1 MKYPFLLA
9 ALLLC
14 SANLA
19 ARHSDTD
26 TLLQPDTLSL
36 RQSDALSAQKSDAP
50 FVRPPYLRPGDT
62 IGIVTPARKLKE
74 KADTAKVRE
83 RFEEWGLKVKFGAHY
98 ADREQPYFAGTDARR
113 AADLQAMIDDP
124 GVKAVVS
131 YQGGYGS
138 VRLLPLLDLTPLRE
152 QPKWI
157 VGFSD
162 VTMLHMALGRLGVE
176 SLHATMPGKFRFG
189 ADEKPEAIVSDESL
203 RSALFGRWTRIDAAA
218 HPLNVSG
225 TARGR
230 LAGGNLSLLCSAI
243 GTPEQPDFDTPTVL
257 FIEEIGE
264 QMYPARPHD
273 AAAGA
278 ERNTGQMQGRSRG
291 AFYGHAGTE
300 ALRRLGPLR
309 HHRSLCPSAGDSG
322 RLRHPRRPRRP
333 QRRPLHGPRGHRHGQ
348 RCGRKR
354 RVLTT
359 GPPAGT
365 FIPVRTRRRSLSV
378 KNSRRRAR
386 ACHIFTIFVRG
397 GECAAAQALRRR
409 AAGAANGMQ
418 IKTPYYV
425 FS

>member
-19 ARHSDTD
+19 ARHPDTH

-36 RQSDALSAQKSDAP
+36 RQSDALSAQQSDAP
-50 FVRPPYLRPGDT
+50 FIRPPYLRPGDT

-152 QPKWI
+152 HPKWI

-162 VTMLHMALGRLGVE
+162 VTMLHMALGRLGIE

-218 HPLNVSG
+218 HRSTSP
-225 TARGR
+225 ARPRGR

-243 GTPEQPDFDTPTVL
+243 GTPEQPTSTPDGAVHRGDRRTDV
-257 FIEEIGE
+257 
-264 QMYPARPHD
+264 PARPHD

-309 HHRSLCPSAGDSG
+309 HHRSPMSVRWGFRSYSASPQATKTPTSPSTWAARSPSRSTMRAQASNSD
-322 RLRHPRRPRRP
+322 RRPAPPDIYPRP
-333 QRRPLHGPRGHRHGQ
+333 HPPQKPF
-348 RCGRKR
+348 RK
-354 RVLTT
+354 
-359 GPPAGT
+359 
-365 FIPVRTRRRSLSV
+365 
-378 KNSRRRAR
+378 K
-386 ACHIFTIFVRG
+386 
-397 GECAAAQALRRR
+397 
-409 AAGAANGMQ
+409 
-418 IKTPYYV
+418 
-425 FS
+425 

>member
-19 ARHSDTD
+19 ARHPDTH
-26 TLLQPDTLSL
+26 TLLQPDTLSLRQSDAHTVHGSDSLGMRRPDSL

-98 ADREQPYFAGTDARR
+98 ADREQPYFARR

-152 QPKWI
+152 HPKWI

-162 VTMLHMALGRLGVE
+162 VTMLHMALGQLGIE

-264 QMYPARPHD
+264 QMYRLDRMMQQLERSGILAKCKAVLVGHFTDMLGQKHFGIWDPCDIIAAYVRPLGIPVVFGIPAGHEDPNVALYMGREVAVTVND
-273 AAAGA
+273 AGA
-278 ERNTGQMQGRSRG
+278 
-291 AFYGHAGTE
+291 
-300 ALRRLGPLR
+300 
-309 HHRSLCPSAGDSG
+309 
-322 RLRHPRRPRRP
+322 
-333 QRRPLHGPRGHRHGQ
+333 
-348 RCGRKR
+348 
-354 RVLTT
+354 
-359 GPPAGT
+359 
-365 FIPVRTRRRSLSV
+365 SV
-378 KNSRRRAR
+378 E
-386 ACHIFTIFVRG
+386 F
-397 GECAAAQALRRR
+397 
-409 AAGAANGMQ
+409 
-418 IKTPYYV
+418 
-425 FS
+425 

>member
-98 ADREQPYFAGTDARR
+98 AD
-113 AADLQAMIDDP
+113 
-124 GVKAVVS
+124 
-131 YQGGYGS
+131 
-138 VRLLPLLDLTPLRE
+138 RE

-264 QMYPARPHD
+264 QMYRLDRMMQQLERSGILAKCKAVLVGHFTDMLGQKHFGVWDPCDIIAAYVRPLGIPVVFGIPAGHEDPNVALYMGREVTVTVND
-273 AAAGA
+273 AGA
-278 ERNTGQMQGRSRG
+278 
-291 AFYGHAGTE
+291 
-300 ALRRLGPLR
+300 
-309 HHRSLCPSAGDSG
+309 
-322 RLRHPRRPRRP
+322 
-333 QRRPLHGPRGHRHGQ
+333 
-348 RCGRKR
+348 
-354 RVLTT
+354 
-359 GPPAGT
+359 
-365 FIPVRTRRRSLSV
+365 SV
-378 KNSRRRAR
+378 E
-386 ACHIFTIFVRG
+386 F
-397 GECAAAQALRRR
+397 
-409 AAGAANGMQ
+409 
-418 IKTPYYV
+418 
-425 FS
+425 

>member
-225 TARGR
+225 TARR
-230 LAGGNLSLLCSAI
+230 S
-243 GTPEQPDFDTPTVL
+243 
-257 FIEEIGE
+257 
-264 QMYPARPHD
+264 ARP
-273 AAAGA
+273 
-278 ERNTGQMQGRSRG
+278 NSPTS
-291 AFYGHAGTE
+291 T
-300 ALRRLGPLR
+300 
-309 HHRSLCPSAGDSG
+309 
-322 RLRHPRRPRRP
+322 PRRCCSSKRSAN
-333 QRRPLHGPRGHRHGQ
+333 
-348 RCGRKR
+348 RC
-354 RVLTT
+354 T
-359 GPPAGT
+359 GSTA
-365 FIPVRTRRRSLSV
+365 
-378 KNSRRRAR
+378 
-386 ACHIFTIFVRG
+386 
-397 GECAAAQALRRR
+397 
-409 AAGAANGMQ
+409 
-418 IKTPYYV
+418 
-425 FS
+425 

>member
-19 ARHSDTD
+19 ARHPDTD

-98 ADREQPYFAGTDARR
+98 ADREQPHFAGTDARR
-113 AADLQAMIDDP
+113 AADLQSMIDDP

-152 QPKWI
+152 HPKWI

-162 VTMLHMALGRLGVE
+162 VTMLHMALGRLGIE

-203 RSALFGRWTRIDAAA
+203 RNALFGRWTRIDAAA

-264 QMYPARPHD
+264 QMYRLDRMMQQLERSGILAKCKAVLVGHFTDMLGQKHFGVWDPCDIIAAYVRPLGIPVVFGIPAGHEDPNVALYMGREVAVTVND
-273 AAAGA
+273 AGA
-278 ERNTGQMQGRSRG
+278 
-291 AFYGHAGTE
+291 
-300 ALRRLGPLR
+300 
-309 HHRSLCPSAGDSG
+309 
-322 RLRHPRRPRRP
+322 
-333 QRRPLHGPRGHRHGQ
+333 
-348 RCGRKR
+348 
-354 RVLTT
+354 
-359 GPPAGT
+359 
-365 FIPVRTRRRSLSV
+365 SV
-378 KNSRRRAR
+378 E
-386 ACHIFTIFVRG
+386 F
-397 GECAAAQALRRR
+397 
-409 AAGAANGMQ
+409 
-418 IKTPYYV
+418 
-425 FS
+425 

>member
-152 QPKWI
+152 HPKWI

-162 VTMLHMALGRLGVE
+162 VTMLHMALGRLGIE

-243 GTPEQPDFDTPTVL
+243 GTPEQPDFDTPMVL

-264 QMYPARPHD
+264 QMYRLDRMMQQLERSGILAKCKAVLVGHFTDMLGQKHFGVWDPCDIIAAYVRPLGIPVVFGIPAGHEDPNVALYMGREVAVTVND
-273 AAAGA
+273 AGA
-278 ERNTGQMQGRSRG
+278 
-291 AFYGHAGTE
+291 
-300 ALRRLGPLR
+300 
-309 HHRSLCPSAGDSG
+309 
-322 RLRHPRRPRRP
+322 
-333 QRRPLHGPRGHRHGQ
+333 
-348 RCGRKR
+348 
-354 RVLTT
+354 
-359 GPPAGT
+359 
-365 FIPVRTRRRSLSV
+365 SV
-378 KNSRRRAR
+378 E
-386 ACHIFTIFVRG
+386 F
-397 GECAAAQALRRR
+397 
-409 AAGAANGMQ
+409 
-418 IKTPYYV
+418 
-425 FS
+425 